1 MKEQFN
7 RGELGSWTISVFG
20 YLFSVGRI
28 IASQNMNFNLL
39 LIFVLLS
46 SDEPHYNVVSGAQRQ
61 LAQTYVEVRSQIDG
75 YKRLAHK
82 TTKKKFVILKLWIRL
97 VTIFT

>member
-7 RGELGSWTISVFG
+7 RGELGSWTIFVFG

-46 SDEPHYNVVSGAQRQ
+46 SDEPHYNVVTGAQRQ
-61 LAQTYVEVRSQIDG
+61 LAQPMWKSAVKLMGTKDSLT
-75 YKRLAHK
+75 RLLRK
-82 TTKKKFVILKLWIRL
+82 NL
-97 VTIFT
+97 